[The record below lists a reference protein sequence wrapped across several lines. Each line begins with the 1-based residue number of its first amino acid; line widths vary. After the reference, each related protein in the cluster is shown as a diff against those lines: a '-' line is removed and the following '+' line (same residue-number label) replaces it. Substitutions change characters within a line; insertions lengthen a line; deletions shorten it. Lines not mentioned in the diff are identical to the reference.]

1 MSLAASGQ
9 LIDRDP
15 AVFLPG
21 AVGRHRRLAG
31 GISRPRIANLT
42 PAPNQTIQVGEVSFD
57 LRSLILIHGD
67 QLCLLLR
74 ANVRQSSRTNDA
86 HSLRTR
92 ESLDSTQRGC

>member
-1 MSLAASGQ
+1 MGLAASGQ

-21 AVGRHRRLAG
+21 ASGRHRRWIG
-31 GISRPRIANLT
+31 WRSRQRIANLT
-42 PAPNQTIQVGEVSFD
+42 PAPNQAIQVSEVSFD
-57 LRSLILIHGD
+57 LRSLILIHGN

-74 ANVRQSSRTNDA
+74 ANVRQSSRTDDA

-92 ESLDSTQRGC
+92 ESA